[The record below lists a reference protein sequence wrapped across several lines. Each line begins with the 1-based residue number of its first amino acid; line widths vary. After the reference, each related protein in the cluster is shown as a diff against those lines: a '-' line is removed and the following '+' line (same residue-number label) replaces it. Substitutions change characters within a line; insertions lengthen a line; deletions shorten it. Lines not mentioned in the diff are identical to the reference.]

1 MAIRRLQRNALAI
14 LLHMPVDRVRIEIRQ
29 SVKMAVDPQS
39 GLVLAVTNMEN
50 PENNAVAKKI
60 LIHAVSKGHQ
70 IDCIVYD
77 RMCACYQQF
86 GREAVLKQIKFWCV
100 DRFHAQAHAPGCACS
115 PLVHKRLDR
124 RLENVNTSAAEQTFA
139 WFRNYA
145 SVLNTKAT
153 ESHIFHVLV
162 YVKRHNDLIRRNYK
176 KHLNAYSA
184 MKKVARVNR
193 VLRKP
198 ASKKYVCRRPSASF
212 HMTIKSKKNVMKVHL
227 KSKAMKK

>member
-1 MAIRRLQRNALAI
+1 
-14 LLHMPVDRVRIEIRQ
+14 
-29 SVKMAVDPQS
+29 MAVDPQS

-115 PLVHKRLDR
+115 PLVHKRLHVR
-124 RLENVNTSAAEQTFA
+124 RRTNFCMVPKLCFSAQHQGNGVSHLPRACLCQEAQRFDPSQLQEALECIQ
-139 WFRNYA
+139 
-145 SVLNTKAT
+145 
-153 ESHIFHVLV
+153 
-162 YVKRHNDLIRRNYK
+162 RHEKGRTGQ
-176 KHLNAYSA
+176 
-184 MKKVARVNR
+184 
-193 VLRKP
+193 P
-198 ASKKYVCRRPSASF
+198 CPSQAC
-212 HMTIKSKKNVMKVHL
+212 L
-227 KSKAMKK
+227 